1 MVVSMVTITLN
12 GETKEIETEV
22 TLDRL
27 LDLFS
32 LPKQRVAVELNK
44 QVVRR
49 QEWEKTQVNDADRIE
64 VIHFVGGG

>member
-1 MVVSMVTITLN
+1 MFTIVLN
-12 GETKEIETEV
+12 GEKKEIESGV

-32 LPKQRVAVELNK
+32 LPRQRVAIELNK
-44 QVVRR
+44 QVIRR
-49 QEWEKTQVNDADRIE
+49 QDWENTSVSDSDTIE

>member
-1 MVVSMVTITLN
+1 MFTITLN
-12 GETKEIETEV
+12 GEKKKIESEV

-32 LPKQRVAVELNK
+32 LPRKRVAVELNK
-44 QVVRR
+44 QVIRR
-49 QEWEKTQVNDADRIE
+49 QYWESTSVSDSDTIE

>member
-1 MVVSMVTITLN
+1 MVTIILN
-12 GETKEIETEV
+12 GEKKEIESEV

-44 QVVRR
+44 EVISRKDWKQTTVSS
-49 QEWEKTQVNDADRIE
+49 EDRIE
-64 VIHFVGGG
+64 VVHFVGGG

>member
-1 MVVSMVTITLN
+1 MVTIILN
-12 GETKEIETEV
+12 GESKEIETEV

-44 QVVRR
+44 NVIRR
-49 QEWEKTQVNDADRIE
+49 QDWETTPVNEADRIE
-64 VIHFVGGG
+64 VVHFVGGG

>member
-1 MVVSMVTITLN
+1 MVAIILN
-12 GETKEIETEV
+12 GEKHEIDGGV

-32 LPKQRVAVELNK
+32 LPKQRVAIELNK
-44 QVVRR
+44 TVVRR
-49 QEWEKTQVNDADRIE
+49 QDWEKTSVSDADAIE

>member
-1 MVVSMVTITLN
+1 MEITLN
-12 GETKEIETEV
+12 GETKRIESEV

-32 LPKQRVAVELNK
+32 LPRQRVAIELNK
-44 QVVRR
+44 AVIRR
-49 QEWEKTQVNDADRIE
+49 NDWPEIPISDGDTIE

>member
-1 MVVSMVTITLN
+1 MVTIVLN
-12 GETKEIETEV
+12 GEKHEIDGEV

-32 LPKQRVAVELNK
+32 LPRQRVAIELNK
-44 QVVRR
+44 AVVRR
-49 QEWEKTQVNDADRIE
+49 QDWERTQVNDADAIE

>member
-1 MVVSMVTITLN
+1 MVTIVLN
-12 GETKEIETEV
+12 GEQKKIEAEV

-32 LPKQRVAVELNK
+32 LPRQRVAIELNK

-49 QEWEKTQVNDADRIE
+49 EQWKTTKLKDSDLIE

>member
-1 MVVSMVTITLN
+1 MVTIILN
-12 GETKEIETEV
+12 GEKKEIESEV

-44 QVVRR
+44 VVISRKD
-49 QEWEKTQVNDADRIE
+49 WEQTAVGESDRIE
-64 VIHFVGGG
+64 VVHFVGGG

>member
-1 MVVSMVTITLN
+1 MVTMVLN
-12 GETKEIETEV
+12 GEKHEIEHEV

-32 LPKQRVAVELNK
+32 LPKQRVAIELNK
-44 QVVRR
+44 TVIPR
-49 QEWEKTQVNDADRIE
+49 QDWEKTQVNDADAIE